1 VLSDSE
7 KEPEPERFCFMR
19 ALSFSVFL
27 RGFLALA
34 TGLTGSFA
42 CHSSALADDEQLTA
56 QEIFFIRKV
65 RPLLEQKCLGC
76 HGATPDDIKG
86 EYNMLTRAALIKG
99 GESGESAVIVGK
111 PEQSS
116 FWKAVTWKDDSIQM
130 PPQERNRL
138 NDAEIKIIKQ
148 WIADGAAWSDQSLAP
163 PTTKSTNPSR
173 ELVMSTS
180 GGQSPTWT
188 NRTYQPEDVWAYQPI
203 QRPDVPWQAL
213 TKTLASRRH
222 PIDAFIQQKLQAKQL
237 TPGPPA
243 DRKTLLRRARYD
255 LTGLPPTRDE
265 IDSFTQQKSPE
276 AWSQTIQRLLDSPHY
291 GEQMTQMWIDIV
303 RYADTSGFAN
313 DYERPNAWRYRDYL
327 VRSFNADKPYNR
339 FIIEQLAGDELDP
352 ADPEMLIA
360 TGFLRSGPWEHTG
373 MSVAAVTRQLFLDDI
388 TQSVGVSFL
397 AHSFRCAKCH
407 DHKFD
412 PVPTRDY
419 YRIQAVFAPV
429 QFADRKVAY
438 QSYENISGFDH
449 MKVRTEKLLA
459 ETKAQQ
465 QKFKEKTDAAIA
477 AWLKENGFKNL
488 KQVAADKRPPLRWF
502 GLTELEKSLF
512 KINNKRIAYFE
523 RELKR
528 YEPYCFSVYN
538 GPSNNFRSTKAVN
551 LIPGP
556 KQRQGKVE
564 EIFILAGGAIT
575 APTDKVTPGVL
586 SAMAGSNDRQTPNAW
601 NTIPSTADGRRLA
614 LARWIASSNNTLTAR
629 VIVNR
634 IWQLHFGTGLV
645 ATPNNFG
652 QKGAQPSHP
661 ELLDWLATWFMD
673 HGWSIKQL
681 HQLIMTSQTYQQSST
696 PVDADRVRTLDPAN
710 QLLSHFPTR
719 RLTAEQIRDSLLA
732 ITGELNPE
740 MGGPGVF
747 PEINWE
753 VALQPRHIMGS
764 VAPAYQPMP
773 KPEQR
778 NRRTLY
784 AFRYRTLSDPML
796 DVFNRPGSEISCERR
811 DETTVTPQVFALFN
825 GQFTHDRA
833 LALAHH
839 IRQQNPAQPDA
850 VAQVFQQVTLRTP
863 SASELQLA
871 LEHVREMTDYH
882 AAHPPRKIPL
892 PREVKRSMIEEL
904 TGESFTWTEKLDL
917 TENYIQDLKPWDVDP
932 ETRALAELCL
942 VLMNSNEFIYLR

>member
-1 VLSDSE
+1 
-7 KEPEPERFCFMR
+7 MR
-19 ALSFSVFL
+19 ALSNPSARKVLFLLCCILSVVVSPPWSVFAEEAEISPQE
-27 RGFLALA
+27 RFFL
-34 TGLTGSFA
+34 
-42 CHSSALADDEQLTA
+42 Q
-56 QEIFFIRKV
+56 KV

-76 HGATPDDIKG
+76 HGNTPDDIKG
-86 EYNMLTRAALIKG
+86 EYNMLSRAALIKG
-99 GESGESAVIVGK
+99 GESEEPAIIVGK
-111 PEQSS
+111 PEQSP
-116 FWKAVTWKDDSIQM
+116 FWTAVTWKDDTLQM

-138 NDAEIKIIKQ
+138 SDAEIAVLKQ
-148 WIADGAAWSDQSLAP
+148 WITDGAVWSDKKLVPHSSQ
-163 PTTKSTNPSR
+163 TETST
-173 ELVMSTS
+173 EIVMSTS

-188 NRTYQPEDVWAYQPI
+188 SRTYQPEDVWAYQPI
-203 QRPDVPWQAL
+203 QRPAVPWDAL
-213 TKTLASRRH
+213 KGKPQNQRH
-222 PIDAFIQQKLQAKQL
+222 PIDAFIARKRKEKQL
-237 TPGPPA
+237 SPAPPA
-243 DRKTLLRRARYD
+243 DPKTLLRRATYD
-255 LTGLPPTRDE
+255 LTGLPPTATQLKEFTTAKRDNAWPAL
-265 IDSFTQQKSPE
+265 IKQLMSSP
-276 AWSQTIQRLLDSPHY
+276 QY
-291 GEQMTQMWIDIV
+291 GEQMAQMWIDVV

-327 VRSFNADKPYNR
+327 VRSFNADKPYDR

-352 ADPEMLIA
+352 TDPELLIA

-429 QFADRKVAY
+429 QFADRKVEY
-438 QSYENISGFDH
+438 QSYENIGGFAA
-449 MKVRTEKLLA
+449 MKARTEKLLA
-459 ETKAQQ
+459 ETRADQE
-465 QKFKEKTDAAIA
+465 KFKQKTDAAIK
-477 AWLKENGFKNL
+477 AWLKKEGYQNL

-502 GLTELEKSLF
+502 GLTELEKSLL

-528 YEPYCFSVYN
+528 YEPYAFSVYN
-538 GPSNNFRSTKAVN
+538 GPPNNYRSTKAVN
-551 LIPGP
+551 LMPGP
-556 KQRQGKVE
+556 KQRSGEMQQ
-564 EIFILAGGAIT
+564 IFVLAGGAIT
-575 APTDKVTPGVL
+575 APTEQVTPGVL
-586 SAMAGSNDRQTPNAW
+586 TAVAGSNDRTEPNAW
-601 NTIPSTADGRRLA
+601 NTIPNSQEGRRLA

-634 IWQLHFGTGLV
+634 IWQMHFGTGLV

-652 QKGAQPSHP
+652 QKGAKPSHP

-681 HQLIMTSQTYQQSST
+681 HQLIMTSDTYRQSSR
-696 PVDADRVRTLDPAN
+696 PVDAKQAQSQDPKN
-710 QLLSHFPTR
+710 LCLSHFPTR
-719 RLTAEQIRDSLLA
+719 RMTAEQLRDSLLA
-732 ITGELNPE
+732 ITAELNPE

-773 KPEQR
+773 RPEQR

-784 AFRYRTLSDPML
+784 AFRYRTLADPML
-796 DVFNRPGSEISCERR
+796 EVFNRPGSEISCERR
-811 DETTVTPQVFALFN
+811 DETTVTPQAFALFN

-833 LALAHH
+833 LALAHQ
-839 IRQQNPAQPDA
+839 IKQNTTSKPDA
-850 VAQVFQQVTLRTP
+850 IKQVFQKIVLRDPESTELDVTLK
-863 SASELQLA
+863 
-871 LEHVREMTDYH
+871 HVTEMQAYH
-882 AAHPPRKIPL
+882 TAHPPTEVPL
-892 PREVKRSMIEEL
+892 PREVKREMIEEL
-904 TGESFTWTEKLDL
+904 TGESFSWTEKLDL
-917 TENYIQDLKPWDVDP
+917 TDNYQRDLKPWDVDA

>member
-1 VLSDSE
+1 
-7 KEPEPERFCFMR
+7 MR
-19 ALSFSVFL
+19 ALSSQPVRKLSLLICCGLIIAIQSTSGILFSEETKITPQEQFFL
-27 RGFLALA
+27 
-34 TGLTGSFA
+34 
-42 CHSSALADDEQLTA
+42 QK
-56 QEIFFIRKV
+56 I

-76 HGATPDDIKG
+76 HGKTPDDIKG
-86 EYNMLTRAALIKG
+86 EYIMLNREALIKG
-99 GESGESAVIVGK
+99 GESGEAAIIVGK
-111 PEQSS
+111 PEQSP
-116 FWKAVTWKDDSIQM
+116 FWNAVTWKDENIQM

-138 NDAEIKIIKQ
+138 NDAEIANLKQ
-148 WIADGAAWSDQSLAP
+148 WIADGAVWSDRKQIPQDSPAASN
-163 PTTKSTNPSR
+163 T
-173 ELVMSTS
+173 EIVMSTS

-188 NRTYQPEDVWAYQPI
+188 GRTYQPEDIWAYQPI
-203 QRPDVPWQAL
+203 QRPAVPWNAL
-213 TKTLASRRH
+213 AVRQPDKRH
-222 PIDAFIQQKLQAKQL
+222 PIDAFIQQKLQQKQL
-237 TPGPPA
+237 VSSQPT
-243 DRKTLLRRARYD
+243 DRKTLLRRATYD
-255 LTGLPPTRDE
+255 LTGLPPTAKQVKEFTSSDE
-265 IDSFTQQKSPE
+265 NT
-276 AWSQTIQRLLDSPHY
+276 AWSSFIKRLLQTPQY
-291 GEQMTQMWIDIV
+291 GEQMAQMWIDVV

-327 VRSFNADKPYNR
+327 VRSFNADKPYDR
-339 FIIEQLAGDELDP
+339 FIIEQLAGDELAP
-352 ADPEMLIA
+352 EDPEMLFA

-429 QFADRKVAY
+429 QFADRKVPY
-438 QSYENISGFDH
+438 QSYENISGFAE
-449 MKVRTEKLLA
+449 MKIRTEKLIA
-459 ETKAQQ
+459 ETRAEQE
-465 QKFKEKTDAAIA
+465 KFKQKTNAAIA
-477 AWLKENGFKNL
+477 AWLKKEGYKNL

-502 GLTELEKSLF
+502 GLTELEKSKL
-512 KINNKRIAYFE
+512 KINNKRIDYFE

-528 YEPYCFSVYN
+528 YEPYAFSVYN
-538 GPSNNFRSTKAVN
+538 GPPNNYRSTKAVN
-551 LIPGP
+551 LMPGP
-556 KQRQGKVE
+556 KKQQGE
-564 EIFILAGGAIT
+564 LQQTFILAGGAIT
-575 APTDKVTPGVL
+575 APTEKVTPGVL
-586 SAMAGSNDRQTPNAW
+586 SAVAGSNNVKEPNAW
-601 NTIPSTADGRRLA
+601 NTIPNSQEGRRLA

-634 IWQLHFGTGLV
+634 IWQMHFGTGLV

-673 HGWSIKQL
+673 HGWSIKKL
-681 HQLIMTSQTYQQSST
+681 HHLIMTSNTYQQSSH
-696 PVDADRVRTLDPAN
+696 PVDPELVQAKDPGN
-710 QLLSHFPTR
+710 QCLSHFPTR
-719 RLTAEQIRDSLLA
+719 RMTAEQLRDSLLF
-732 ITGELNPE
+732 ITNELNPE

-773 KPEQR
+773 RPEQR

-796 DVFNRPGSEISCERR
+796 EVFNRPGSESSCERR
-811 DETTVTPQVFALFN
+811 DETTVTPQAFALFN

-833 LALAHH
+833 IALAHK
-839 IRQQNPAQPDA
+839 IKQDTKSTPEAIQQIFQSVVLRAPEPAELT
-850 VAQVFQQVTLRTP
+850 VTLK
-863 SASELQLA
+863 
-871 LEHVREMTDYH
+871 HVTDMQKYH
-882 AAHPPRKIPL
+882 QAHPPQKVPL
-892 PREVKRSMIEEL
+892 PREVKREMIEEL
-904 TGESFTWTEKLDL
+904 TGESFAWTEKLDL
-917 TENYIQDLKPWDVDP
+917 TDNYVQDLKPWDVDA

>member
-1 VLSDSE
+1 MRVLSSQPVR
-7 KEPEPERFCFMR
+7 KLSLLICFGMII
-19 ALSFSVFL
+19 AIQSGS
-27 RGFLALA
+27 GFLFSEE
-34 TGLTGSFA
+34 TKISPM
-42 CHSSALADDEQLTA
+42 EQ
-56 QEIFFIRKV
+56 FFLQKI

-76 HGATPDDIKG
+76 HGKTPDDIKG
-86 EYNMLTRAALIKG
+86 EYIMLNREALIKG
-99 GESGESAVIVGK
+99 GESGEPSIIVGK
-111 PEQSS
+111 PEQSP
-116 FWKAVTWKDDSIQM
+116 FWNAVTWKDENIQM

-138 NDAEIKIIKQ
+138 NAAEIADLKQ
-148 WIADGAAWSDQSLAP
+148 WIADGAVWSDQKLVPSETKGTASGTELA
-163 PTTKSTNPSR
+163 
-173 ELVMSTS
+173 MSTS

-188 NRTYQPEDVWAYQPI
+188 GRTYQPEDIWAYQSI
-203 QRPDVPWQAL
+203 QRPAVPWKAL
-213 TKTLASRRH
+213 TVKQSGERH
-222 PIDAFIQQKLQAKQL
+222 PIDAFIQQKLQQKQL
-237 TPGPPA
+237 VSSKPA
-243 DRKTLLRRARYD
+243 DRKTLLRRATYD
-255 LTGLPPTRDE
+255 LTGLPPTAKQVTE
-265 IDSFTQQKSPE
+265 FFTSDGDA
-276 AWSQTIQRLLDSPHY
+276 AWSSFIKRLLQTPQY
-291 GEQMTQMWIDIV
+291 GEQMAQTWIDVV

-327 VRSFNADKPYNR
+327 VRSFNADKPYDR
-339 FIIEQLAGDELDP
+339 FIIEQLAGDELDSE
-352 ADPEMLIA
+352 DPEMLFA

-373 MSVAAVTRQLFLDDI
+373 MSVAAITRQLFLDDI

-438 QSYENISGFDH
+438 QSHENISGFAE
-449 MKVRTEKLLA
+449 MKVRTERLIEESRA
-459 ETKAQQ
+459 EQERFK
-465 QKFKEKTDAAIA
+465 QKTNAAIA
-477 AWLKENGFKNL
+477 AWLKKEGFKNL

-502 GLTELEKSLF
+502 GLTEHEKSLL
-512 KINNKRIAYFE
+512 KINNKRIDYFE

-528 YEPYCFSVYN
+528 YEPYAFSVYN
-538 GPSNNFRSTKAVN
+538 GPPNNYRSTKAVN

-556 KQRQGKVE
+556 KKKQR
-564 EIFILAGGAIT
+564 EIQQTFILAGGAVT
-575 APTDKVTPGVL
+575 APTEKVTPGVL
-586 SAMAGSNDRQTPNAW
+586 SAVAGSNNVEEPNAW
-601 NTIPSTADGRRLA
+601 NTIPNSQEGRRLA

-634 IWQLHFGTGLV
+634 IWQIHFGTGLV

-652 QKGAQPSHP
+652 QKGAKPSHP

-673 HGWSIKQL
+673 HGWSIKKL
-681 HQLIMTSQTYQQSST
+681 HHLIMTSNTYQQSSH
-696 PVDADRVRTLDPAN
+696 PAN
-710 QLLSHFPTR
+710 QEQTQTQDPNNQFLSHYPTR
-719 RLTAEQIRDSLLA
+719 RMTAEQIRDSLLL
-732 ITGELNPE
+732 ITNELNPE

-773 KPEQR
+773 RPEQR

-796 DVFNRPGSEISCERR
+796 EVFNRPGSESSCERR
-811 DETTVTPQVFALFN
+811 DETTVTPQAFALFN

-833 LALAHH
+833 VALAHK
-839 IRQQNPAQPDA
+839 IKQETASTPEAIKQIFQA
-850 VAQVFQQVTLRTP
+850 VVLRTP
-863 SASELQLA
+863 EPAELTVTLK
-871 LEHVREMTDYH
+871 HVADMQSYH
-882 AAHPPRKIPL
+882 QAHPPQKVSL
-892 PREVKRSMIEEL
+892 PREVKREMIEEL

-917 TENYIQDLKPWDVDP
+917 TDNYIQDLKPWDVDA

-942 VLMNSNEFIYLR
+942 VLMNSNEFVYLR